1 MNTQADL
8 LLSAVGALQDF
19 SNAAIAMG
27 RALAPIISD
36 VGKGFRDLG
45 NAVYWQTGYDA
56 GKNGDERQ
64 WTRFVLPWISS
75 GNERFLACRLVSY
88 GTEGY
93 WFESSRVY

>member
-64 WTRFVLPWISS
+64 WTAPDAWHRGYLR
-75 GNERFLACRLVSY
+75 GRLY
-88 GTEGY
+88 RWKNDKRQAEILY
-93 WFESSRVY
+93 YR